1 MSCLGPPHPLRW
13 NPSLRGIQESGLPL
27 WSSRNPG
34 ISSLP
39 SAPSWTILLHQLF
52 LQEGR
57 PAQPRLSSRAFCL
70 LGLQEIAGAVAQGS
84 SAPGAWGRG
93 SGFTRLNPG
102 ELTAGV
108 GRVDPPGIL
117 ISRQKSEWG
126 TCGLDWTSLS
136 PRGSSD
142 VFGGVPRTGGWT
154 DTQVT
159 SQVDPGGSIRGE
171 KPRILN
177 VSNSSYTPRM
187 PGIASGGE
195 AAGRSHQT
203 TLRMN

>member
-1 MSCLGPPHPLRW
+1 MSCLGPPHPLGW

-70 LGLQEIAGAVAQGS
+70 LGLQEIAGAVAKGS
-84 SAPGAWGRG
+84 SAPGAWGRR

-108 GRVDPPGIL
+108 GRVGPPGIL
-117 ISRQKSEWG
+117 ISGQKSG
-126 TCGLDWTSLS
+126 VGHLRAGLDVLV
-136 PRGSSD
+136 PKGQ
-142 VFGGVPRTGGWT
+142 FGCVRGVPRTGGWT
-154 DTQVT
+154 DTLRSFHRLTQ
-159 SQVDPGGSIRGE
+159 E
-171 KPRILN
+171 A
-177 VSNSSYTPRM
+177 
-187 PGIASGGE
+187 ASGDKTPYPESQNLVLHASDG
-195 AAGRSHQT
+195 GDRK
-203 TLRMN
+203 RR

>member
-1 MSCLGPPHPLRW
+1 MSCLGPPHPLLW
-13 NPSLRGIQESGLPL
+13 NPSFRGIQESGLPL

-57 PAQPRLSSRAFCL
+57 PAQLRLSSRGFCL
-70 LGLQEIAGAVAQGS
+70 LGLQEIAGAVAKGS

-108 GRVDPPGIL
+108 RRVDRQGIPIWGL
-117 ISRQKSEWG
+117 KSERG
-126 TCGLDWTSLS
+126 TCGLDWTSLF
-136 PRGSSD
+136 PGGGSG
-142 VFGGVPRTGGWT
+142 VFGGAQNWRP
-154 DTQVT
+154 
-159 SQVDPGGSIRGE
+159 
-171 KPRILN
+171 N
-177 VSNSSYTPRM
+177 
-187 PGIASGGE
+187 
-195 AAGRSHQT
+195 
-203 TLRMN
+203 